1 MEHLDPTDSR
11 KRASSTASQRTMRS
25 LTGAELS
32 AWMRQLDRQQA
43 ELYLRTTMRSPTD
56 ADLSA
61 WRTQLDRQQEE
72 LDLEISCL
80 TDVISSGLRRPALTP
95 SIKRGRPDVDGSKS
109 AISVLNPAVR
119 LQFEGPTRF
128 RTSSPKS
135 EMKISTSLPI
145 EKDVPIKK

>member
-1 MEHLDPTDSR
+1 MAHLDPTDSR

-25 LTGAELS
+25 PTGAELS

-43 ELYLRTTMRSPTD
+43 ELYARTTMRSPTD
-56 ADLSA
+56 AALSA

-72 LDLEISCL
+72 LDLEISRL

-95 SIKRGRPDVDGSKS
+95 SIKRGRPDFDGSKT
-109 AISVLNPAVR
+109 AISVSNPAVR

-135 EMKISTSLPI
+135 EDEDIDFITYK
-145 EKDVPIKK
+145 KDVPFKK